1 MPCNPDVGAT
11 TSRKVST
18 SAWSAGEIYST
29 IKTKTVKVRRRCTVA
44 RIIDEIETYIRRLLD
59 QSGNG
64 TIDVQRAEVA
74 LLFDCVPSQVTYV
87 LMTRF
92 TPDRGYLVE
101 GRRGGGG
108 GIRIHQLDAVPVDL
122 LKAITEVDK
131 IDQARALDIVTR
143 LYQAQLITE
152 REASLMNSALD
163 RDTIKLELP
172 FRDVV
177 RARLLKAMVTA
188 ILKPKGAY

>member
-1 MPCNPDVGAT
+1 M
-11 TSRKVST
+11 
-18 SAWSAGEIYST
+18 
-29 IKTKTVKVRRRCTVA
+29 A

-59 QSGNG
+59 QSLNG
-64 TIDVQRAEVA
+64 TIDLQRADVA
-74 LLFDCVPSQVTYV
+74 DRFDCVPSQVTYV

-108 GIRIHQLDAVPVDL
+108 GIRIHQLNAVPLEL
-122 LKAITEVDK
+122 LAAITQVDRM
-131 IDQARALDIVTR
+131 DQARALDIVMR
-143 LYQAQLITE
+143 LLQAQLITD
-152 REASLMNSALD
+152 REASLMNVALD
-163 RDTIKLELP
+163 RDTLKLELP
-172 FRDVV
+172 YRDVV

>member
-1 MPCNPDVGAT
+1 M
-11 TSRKVST
+11 
-18 SAWSAGEIYST
+18 
-29 IKTKTVKVRRRCTVA
+29 A

-59 QSGNG
+59 QSLNG
-64 TIDVQRAEVA
+64 TIDLQRADVA
-74 LLFDCVPSQVTYV
+74 DRFDCVPSQVTYV

-108 GIRIHQLDAVPVDL
+108 GIRIHQLNAVPLEL
-122 LKAITEVDK
+122 LAAITQVDR
-131 IDQARALDIVTR
+131 IDQARALDIIMR
-143 LYQAQLITE
+143 LLQAQLITD
-152 REASLMNSALD
+152 REASLMNAAID
-163 RDTIKLELP
+163 RDTLKLELP
-172 FRDVV
+172 YRDVV

>member
-1 MPCNPDVGAT
+1 M
-11 TSRKVST
+11 
-18 SAWSAGEIYST
+18 
-29 IKTKTVKVRRRCTVA
+29 A

-64 TIDVQRAEVA
+64 TIDLQRAEVA
-74 LLFDCVPSQVTYV
+74 DRFDCVPSQVTYV

-108 GIRIHQLDAVPVDL
+108 GIRIHQLNAVPVEL
-122 LKAITEVDK
+122 LAAITGLDQ
-131 IDQARALDIVTR
+131 IDQVRSQDIVMR
-143 LYQAQLITE
+143 LFQAQLITA
-152 REASLMNSALD
+152 REASLMNAALD
-163 RDTIKLELP
+163 RDTLKLELP
-172 FRDVV
+172 YRDVV